1 MSYRFKYE
9 VTYKNKGNNEKT
21 DFKMPILYDIM
32 NRR

>member
-9 VTYKNKGNNEKT
+9 VTYKNKGNNEKAY
-21 DFKMPILYDIM
+21 FKMPILYDM